1 LQRQASD
8 VIARF
13 HLEIYLEILFH
24 LPQNTPVIATFRA
37 RIPRMRDPF
46 FPVSI
51 SDHRSARP

>member
-1 LQRQASD
+1 